1 VSDTSKKKIGKQQ
14 HYRGFAANVISSADC
29 ASIKSRN
36 QVPSSDFGVMKI
48 TQAPV
53 LPAVLRD

>member
-1 VSDTSKKKIGKQQ
+1 VSDTSKKIGKQQ

-36 QVPSSDFGVMKI
+36 QVPGSDFRVMKI